1 MEKKETMIGS
11 VLSVPVVF
19 DTKNAKNFSVATHLV
34 KVYIAYAGDNRN
46 YSSIS
51 KEVFEKMIPSL
62 YGSPVVGE
70 YDKNTGDFKS
80 HGEEIVL
87 SDEGVEYRKNTHAY
101 GYIDSQSEV
110 RWVKGVEN
118 NNPNREYLTVDAYMW
133 TDYFVEARKVLDGT
147 NNQSMEIEILDGE
160 YREDG
165 FFEVTDARF
174 LSLCILGEDV
184 EPCFEG
190 ASIGKFELGKEFNEH
205 RLKKFNEGE
214 GKNMKEKENIKE
226 TFEEETISEQAT
238 STNEEATEEIVEE
251 EVAEEEVVENSET
264 EENTEEAVETDEDNT
279 LKELQEKVENL
290 ENTISKIEESFTAT
304 KEKNVEL
311 EAQLEEALNNY
322 AILKE
327 ENEDLSNF
335 KLQVEKANKEELV
348 NETMDKFNILNLV
361 EKEILSQEE
370 FELLKENAINSMEIV
385 ELEKELSYI
394 LVKNTVLEEKPEQTF
409 NLSQNNKEEKVTKNP
424 YGDLVKYIGGNK

>member
-1 MEKKETMIGS
+1 MLFRS
-11 VLSVPVVF
+11 
-19 DTKNAKNFSVATHLV
+19 
-34 KVYIAYAGDNRN
+34 
-46 YSSIS
+46 
-51 KEVFEKMIPSL
+51 
-62 YGSPVVGE
+62 
-70 YDKNTGDFKS
+70 
-80 HGEEIVL
+80 
-87 SDEGVEYRKNTHAY
+87 
-101 GYIDSQSEV
+101 
-110 RWVKGVEN
+110 KGVEN

-370 FELLKENAINSMEIV
+370 FE
-385 ELEKELSYI
+385 
-394 LVKNTVLEEKPEQTF
+394 
-409 NLSQNNKEEKVTKNP
+409 
-424 YGDLVKYIGGNK
+424 